1 MEKYKEIIMGYFNN
15 NNKLL
20 KKREVCEMMNVSIG
34 KVDSMMKNG
43 LPYIKDGRNVRFRLE
58 DINHYLEEKLVVQ
71 L

>member
-1 MEKYKEIIMGYFNN
+1 MEEYKETIMGYFN

>member
-1 MEKYKEIIMGYFNN
+1 MEKYKETIMGYFNN